1 MAYAFGAPSIVQDG
15 LVFYVDAANK
25 DSYVN
30 GSSDTFSLINPSLTG
45 SLKNNTSFKSNN
57 AGVWDFDG
65 TDDYIDCG
73 SNLGINNAS
82 TLTFNFWWKSDNLDR
97 CGFLG
102 DDTSDSSTNVFHFYT
117 WANGTEL
124 YVFFKS
130 GGTGGTNY
138 VASFN
143 NLVTTNQ
150 WYMLTLV
157 FDGTQGSNNDRL
169 KIYLNGGPNN
179 ILTNYDTIPT
189 TFTNASDNFFIGE
202 GVSADMAGEIS
213 NAQIYNR
220 ALSSIEILQNYNA
233 LKGRFI

>member
-1 MAYAFGAPSIVQDG
+1 MATIGGPDNIIEDG
-15 LVFYVDAANK
+15 LVFYIDAANK
-25 DSYVN
+25 DSYIS

-45 SLKNNTSFKSNN
+45 SLKNDISFSSNN
-57 AGVWDFDG
+57 AGTWDFDG

-82 TLTFNFWWKSDNLDR
+82 TLTFNFWWKSDNLVQ

-102 DDTSDSSTNVFHFYT
+102 DAGSDTSTNVFHLYT
-117 WANGTEL
+117 WVGGSEL

-138 VASFN
+138 VSNFN

-150 WYMLTLV
+150 WYMLTLI

-169 KIYLNGGPNN
+169 KIHLNGESNN
-179 ILTNYDTIPT
+179 ILNNYDTIPT

-202 GVSADMAGEIS
+202 GVSTDMAGEIS
-213 NAQIYNR
+213 NVQIYNK
-220 ALSSIEILQNYNA
+220 ALSAAEVKQNYNA